1 MKTLSYINFALAA
14 IFAACC
20 FYQAVFAIVRLS
32 GKRRRFQT
40 RKLCRYA
47 VLIAARN
54 EQAVIGQLLDSI
66 RGQEYPAELIDTYV
80 VADNCTDSTAQVAA
94 SHGAMVY
101 QRQNKA
107 QVGKGFALAFLLG
120 KLQEEHGGKRYDG
133 YFVFDADN
141 LLDPHYIAEM
151 NKVFSSGHR
160 VVTGYRN
167 TKNFEDN
174 WITAGY
180 GLWFLRESEYL
191 NRPRDTLNIGCAVF
205 GTGFLFADSIL
216 KEQGG
221 WDWFCLTEDLEFT
234 AEMVIRGEKI
244 AYCGDAVLY
253 DEQPSSFKQSLR
265 QRSRWIKGYF
275 QVIAEHGGD
284 LLHTLTATGRFACYD
299 MLMNTIPAAVLTVLS
314 FLVNTVMF
322 FVGMVSARH
331 EMGLFAFSVISALV
345 NSYGVLFLMGLMPL
359 VTERKRIRCSRRKR
373 VLYAFTFPLFVF
385 TFGIAMLLAVFGNV
399 EWKPIRHSVAVSIG
413 DLSDPSQK

>member
-174 WITAGY
+174 CITAGY

-191 NRPRDTLNIGCAVF
+191 NRPRDTLNIGCAVS